1 MPTIDETTRA
11 TTNQFLAQHE
21 TLVIA
26 TEHEGQPFVTRA
38 FYVEKPIEAGDTS
51 LTLYGTF
58 IVTSRKL
65 ANLRENGR
73 VGLFIGPD
81 QPSVWLEATAHAY
94 ALEDEQISA
103 TVREQ
108 LGQKSPTAAGFIAR
122 VPIVAV
128 EIRVD
133 WLRITDLTGGPLYTE
148 AIFDTTQSGKVSKEQ
163 KV

>member
-1 MPTIDETTRA
+1 MDDTTRA
-11 TTNQFLAQHE
+11 TINQFLAQYE

-38 FYVEKPIEAGDTS
+38 YYVEKPIEAGDAA

-94 ALEDEQISA
+94 VLEDEQA
-103 TVREQ
+103 GAAVRER
-108 LGQKSPTAAGFIAR
+108 LGQKSPTAASFIAR

-133 WLRITDLTGGPLYTE
+133 WLRITNLTGGPIYTE
-148 AIFDTTQSGKVSKEQ
+148 ATFVTAQANQVGKEQ
-163 KV
+163 KA

>member
-1 MPTIDETTRA
+1 MDGTTRA
-11 TTNQFLAQHE
+11 TINAFLAQYE

-38 FYVEKPIEAGDTS
+38 YYVEKPVEAGDTS

-73 VGLFIGPD
+73 IGLFIGPN
-81 QPSVWLEATAHAY
+81 QPSAWLEATAHAY
-94 ALEDEQISA
+94 ALEDEQASA
-103 TVREQ
+103 QVRER
-108 LGQKSPTAAGFIAR
+108 LGQKSPTAAAFIAR
-122 VPIVAV
+122 VPVVAV

-133 WLRITDLTGGPLYTE
+133 WLRITNLTASPIYTE
-148 AIFDTTQSGKVSKEQ
+148 ATFDTMQAGKEQ

>member
-1 MPTIDETTRA
+1 MDDTTRA
-11 TTNQFLAQHE
+11 TINAFLAQYE

-38 FYVEKPIEAGDTS
+38 YYVEKPIEAGDTS

-73 VGLFIGPD
+73 IGLFIGPD
-81 QPSVWLEATAHAY
+81 QPSAWLEATAHAY
-94 ALEDEQISA
+94 ALEDEQASA

-108 LGQKSPTAAGFIAR
+108 LGQKSPAAAGFIAR

-133 WLRITDLTGGPLYTE
+133 WLRITNLSASPIYTE
-148 AIFDTTQSGKVSKEQ
+148 ATFDTTQAGKEQ
-163 KV
+163 RV

>member
-1 MPTIDETTRA
+1 MDDTTRA
-11 TTNQFLAQHE
+11 TINNFLGQYE

-38 FYVEKPIEAGDTS
+38 YYVEKPIEAGDTS

-73 VGLFIGPD
+73 IGLFIGPD
-81 QPSVWLEATAHAY
+81 QPSSWLEATAHAY
-94 ALEDEQISA
+94 ALEDEQTSA
-103 TVREQ
+103 MVREK
-108 LGQKSPTAAGFIAR
+108 LGQKSPTAAGFIAS

-133 WLRITDLTGGPLYTE
+133 WLRITNLTASPIYTE
-148 AIFDTTQSGKVSKEQ
+148 ATFDSEHVAKEQ

>member
-1 MPTIDETTRA
+1 MDETTR
-11 TTNQFLAQHE
+11 TTINQFLAQYE

-38 FYVEKPIEAGDTS
+38 FYLEKPIEAGDTS

-65 ANLRENGR
+65 ANLRENAR

-81 QPSVWLEATAHAY
+81 KPSVWLEATAHAY
-94 ALEDEQISA
+94 ALEDEQVSA
-103 TVREQ
+103 EVREK
-108 LGQKSPTAAGFIAR
+108 LGQKSPTAAAFIAR

-128 EIRVD
+128 EIRVE
-133 WLRITDLTGGPLYTE
+133 WLRITNLTGGSIYTE
-148 AIFDTTQSGKVSKEQ
+148 ATFGTTQSGYASKE
-163 KV
+163 

>member
-1 MPTIDETTRA
+1 MDETTRA
-11 TTNQFLAQHE
+11 TINSFLAQYE

-38 FYVEKPIEAGDTS
+38 YYVEKPVEAGDTS

-73 VGLFIGPD
+73 IGLFIGPD

-94 ALEDEQISA
+94 AVEDEQASA
-103 TVREQ
+103 AVREK
-108 LGQKSPTAAGFIAR
+108 LGQKSPTAATFIAR

-133 WLRITDLTGGPLYTE
+133 WLRITNLTGGSLYTE
-148 AIFDTTQSGKVSKEQ
+148 ATFDTTQAGKEQ

>member
-1 MPTIDETTRA
+1 MTMDDTTRA
-11 TTNQFLAQHE
+11 TINAFLAHYE

-38 FYVEKPIEAGDTS
+38 YYVEKPVEAGDTS

-73 VGLFIGPD
+73 IGLFIGPD
-81 QPSVWLEATAHAY
+81 QPSSWLEATAHAY
-94 ALEDEQISA
+94 AVEDEQVSA
-103 TVREQ
+103 RIREQ
-108 LGQKSPTAAGFIAR
+108 LGQKSPTAAAFIAR

-133 WLRITDLTGGPLYTE
+133 WLRITNLTASSLHTE
-148 AIFDTTQSGKVSKEQ
+148 ATFDTIEGG
-163 KV
+163 

>member
-1 MPTIDETTRA
+1 MDDTPRA
-11 TTNQFLAQHE
+11 TINDFLAQFE

-38 FYVEKPIEAGDTS
+38 YYVEKPVEAGDTS

-81 QPSVWLEATAHAY
+81 QPSTWLEATAHAY
-94 ALEDEQISA
+94 ALEDEQASA
-103 TVREQ
+103 TVRER
-108 LGQKSPTAAGFIAR
+108 LGEKSPTAAAFIAR

-133 WLRITDLTGGPLYTE
+133 WLRITDLTASSIYTE
-148 AIFDTTQSGKVSKEQ
+148 ATFDTTQASQIGGEQ
-163 KV
+163 KI

>member
-1 MPTIDETTRA
+1 MDETTRA
-11 TTNQFLAQHE
+11 TINSFLAQYE

-38 FYVEKPIEAGDTS
+38 FYVEKPVEAGDTS

-73 VGLFIGPD
+73 IGLFIGPD

-94 ALEDEQISA
+94 ALEDEQVSA
-103 TVREQ
+103 AVREK
-108 LGQKSPTAAGFIAR
+108 LGQKSPTAATFIAR

-133 WLRITDLTGGPLYTE
+133 WLRITNLTGGSLYTE
-148 AIFDTTQSGKVSKEQ
+148 ATFDTTQAGKEQ

>member
-1 MPTIDETTRA
+1 MDDTTRA
-11 TTNQFLAQHE
+11 TINRFLAQYE

-26 TEHEGQPFVTRA
+26 TEHKGQPFVTRA
-38 FYVEKPIEAGDTS
+38 FYVEEPVEAGDTS
-51 LTLYGTF
+51 LALYGTF

-94 ALEDEQISA
+94 ALEDEQTSA
-103 TVREQ
+103 AVRER
-108 LGQKSPTAAGFIAR
+108 LGRKSPTAATFIAR

-133 WLRITDLTGGPLYTE
+133 WLRMTDLTGGPLYSE
-148 AIFDTTQSGKVSKEQ
+148 ATFDARQPGKLSKAQ
-163 KV
+163 KG

>member
-1 MPTIDETTRA
+1 MDETTRA
-11 TTNQFLAQHE
+11 TINSFLAQYE

-38 FYVEKPIEAGDTS
+38 YYVEKPVEAGDTS

-73 VGLFIGPD
+73 IGLFIGPD

-94 ALEDEQISA
+94 AVEDEQASTA
-103 TVREQ
+103 VREK
-108 LGQKSPTAAGFIAR
+108 LGQKSPTAATFIAR

-133 WLRITDLTGGPLYTE
+133 WLRITNLTGGSLYTE
-148 AIFDTTQSGKVSKEQ
+148 ATFDTTQAGKEQ
-163 KV
+163 RV

>member
-1 MPTIDETTRA
+1 IDETTRA
-11 TTNQFLAQHE
+11 TINTFLAQYE

-38 FYVEKPIEAGDTS
+38 FYVEKPIEEGDTS

-65 ANLRENGR
+65 ANMRENGR

-94 ALEDEQISA
+94 AVEDEQTSA
-103 TVREQ
+103 KVREQ
-108 LGQKSPTAAGFIAR
+108 LGQKSPTAVAFIAR

-128 EIRVD
+128 EVRVD
-133 WLRITDLTGGPLYTE
+133 WLRITNLTGGSIYTE
-148 AIFDTTQSGKVSKEQ
+148 ATFDTTLPGEFSK
-163 KV
+163 

>member
-1 MPTIDETTRA
+1 MDDTSRA
-11 TTNQFLAQHE
+11 TINDFLAHYE

-38 FYVEKPIEAGDTS
+38 YYVEKPVEAGDTS

-65 ANLRENGR
+65 ANLRENER
-73 VGLFIGPD
+73 IGLFIGPNE
-81 QPSVWLEATAHAY
+81 PSAWLEATAHAY
-94 ALEDEQISA
+94 ALEDEQASA
-103 TVREQ
+103 RVRER
-108 LGQKSPTAAGFIAR
+108 LGQKSPSAAVFIAR

-133 WLRITDLTGGPLYTE
+133 WLRITNLAASPIYTE
-148 AIFDTTQSGKVSKEQ
+148 VTFDATHVGKE
-163 KV
+163 

>member
-1 MPTIDETTRA
+1 MSTLDEATRA
-11 TTNQFLAQHE
+11 TINQFLAHYE

-38 FYVEKPIEAGDTS
+38 FYVEKPIGVNDTS

-94 ALEDEQISA
+94 ALEDEQTSA

-108 LGQKSPTAAGFIAR
+108 LGRKSPTAAAFIAR

-128 EIRVD
+128 EICVN
-133 WLRITDLTGGPLYTE
+133 WLRITNLAGGTLYTE
-148 AIFDTTQSGKVSKEQ
+148 ATFDTTQSNTVSKEQ

>member
-1 MPTIDETTRA
+1 MLTIDETTRTA
-11 TTNQFLAQHE
+11 INTFLAQYE

-38 FYVEKPIEAGDTS
+38 FYVEKLIEEGDTS

-73 VGLFIGPD
+73 V
-81 QPSVWLEATAHAY
+81 WLEATAHAY
-94 ALEDEQISA
+94 ALEDEQASA

-108 LGQKSPTAAGFIAR
+108 LGRKSPTAAGFIAR

-133 WLRITDLTGGPLYTE
+133 WLRITNLTGGSLYTE
-148 AIFDTTQSGKVSKEQ
+148 ATFDTTQAGKEQ
-163 KV
+163 RV

>member
-1 MPTIDETTRA
+1 MDETTRA
-11 TTNQFLAQHE
+11 TINSFLAQYE

-38 FYVEKPIEAGDTS
+38 YYVEKPVEAGDTS

-94 ALEDEQISA
+94 AVEDEQTSGM
-103 TVREQ
+103 VREK
-108 LGQKSPTAAGFIAR
+108 LGQKSPTAAAFIAR

-128 EIRVD
+128 EVRVE
-133 WLRITDLTGGPLYTE
+133 WLRITNLTGGSIYTE
-148 AIFDTTQSGKVSKEQ
+148 ATFDTTLPGKISKE
-163 KV
+163 

>member
-1 MPTIDETTRA
+1 MDETTR
-11 TTNQFLAQHE
+11 TTINQFLAQYE

-65 ANLRENGR
+65 ANLRENAR

-81 QPSVWLEATAHAY
+81 RPSVWLEATARAY
-94 ALEDEQISA
+94 AIEDEQASA
-103 TVREQ
+103 EAREK
-108 LGQKSPTAAGFIAR
+108 LEQKSPTAAAFIAR

-128 EIRVD
+128 EIRVG
-133 WLRITDLTGGPLYTE
+133 WLRITNLTGGPIYTE
-148 AIFDTTQSGKVSKEQ
+148 TTFDTM
-163 KV
+163 

>member
-1 MPTIDETTRA
+1 MPAIDETARA
-11 TTNQFLAQHE
+11 TINQYLAQYE

-38 FYVEKPIEAGDTS
+38 FYVEKLIEEGDTS

-81 QPSVWLEATAHAY
+81 QPSVWLEATAHAF
-94 ALEDEQISA
+94 ALEDEQTSA
-103 TVREQ
+103 TVREL

-148 AIFDTTQSGKVSKEQ
+148 ATFDTMQSGKMSKEQ
-163 KV
+163 NV

>member
-1 MPTIDETTRA
+1 MDDTTRA
-11 TTNQFLAQHE
+11 TINQFLAQYE

-38 FYVEKPIEAGDTS
+38 YYVEKPIQAGDTS

-81 QPSVWLEATAHAY
+81 QPSTWMEATADAY
-94 ALEDEQISA
+94 ALEDEQASA
-103 TVREQ
+103 AVREK

-133 WLRITDLTGGPLYTE
+133 WLRITNLTGSPIYTE
-148 AIFDTTQSGKVSKEQ
+148 ATFDTTQAGQIGKEQ
-163 KV
+163 RV

>member
-1 MPTIDETTRA
+1 MDDTTRA
-11 TTNQFLAQHE
+11 TINAFLAQYE

-38 FYVEKPIEAGDTS
+38 YYVEKPVEAGDTS

-65 ANLRENGR
+65 ANLRENGQI
-73 VGLFIGPD
+73 GLFIGPS
-81 QPSVWLEATAHAY
+81 QPSAWLEATAHAY
-94 ALEDEQISA
+94 ALEDEQASA
-103 TVREQ
+103 TVRER
-108 LGQKSPTAAGFIAR
+108 LGLKSPTAAAFIAR

-133 WLRITDLTGGPLYTE
+133 WLRITNLTASPIYTE
-148 AIFDTTQSGKVSKEQ
+148 ATFDTTQASQIGKEQ

>member
-1 MPTIDETTRA
+1 MDETTRA
-11 TTNQFLAQHE
+11 TINSFLAQYE

-38 FYVEKPIEAGDTS
+38 FYVEKPVEAGDTS

-73 VGLFIGPD
+73 IGLFIGPD

-94 ALEDEQISA
+94 ALEDEQASA
-103 TVREQ
+103 EVREK
-108 LGQKSPTAAGFIAR
+108 LGQKSPTAASFIAR

-128 EIRVD
+128 EIHVD
-133 WLRITDLTGGPLYTE
+133 WLRITNLIGGPLYTE
-148 AIFDTTQSGKVSKEQ
+148 ATFDTTQAGKEQ

>member
-1 MPTIDETTRA
+1 MDDTTRA
-11 TTNQFLAQHE
+11 TINAFLAQYE

-38 FYVEKPIEAGDTS
+38 YYVEKPIEAGDTS

-73 VGLFIGPD
+73 IGLFIGPD
-81 QPSVWLEATAHAY
+81 QPSAWLEATAHAY
-94 ALEDEQISA
+94 ALEDEQASA
-103 TVREQ
+103 TVREK
-108 LGQKSPTAAGFIAR
+108 LGQKSPAAAGFIAR

-133 WLRITDLTGGPLYTE
+133 WLRITNLTASPIYTE
-148 AIFDTTQSGKVSKEQ
+148 ATFDTTQADKEQ
-163 KV
+163 RV

>member
-1 MPTIDETTRA
+1 MSAIDETTR
-11 TTNQFLAQHE
+11 TTINQFLAQFE

-65 ANLRENGR
+65 ANLRENAR

-94 ALEDEQISA
+94 AVEDEQASA
-103 TVREQ
+103 EVSKK
-108 LGQKSPTAAGFIAR
+108 LGQKSPTAAPFIAR

-133 WLRITDLTGGPLYTE
+133 WLRITNLVGGALYTE
-148 AIFDTTQSGKVSKEQ
+148 ATFGTTQAERVGKEHRV
-163 KV
+163 

>member
-1 MPTIDETTRA
+1 MLTIDETTRTA
-11 TTNQFLAQHE
+11 INTFLAQYE

-94 ALEDEQISA
+94 ALEDEQASA

-108 LGQKSPTAAGFIAR
+108 LGRKSPTAAGFIAR

-133 WLRITDLTGGPLYTE
+133 WLRITNLTGGSLYTE
-148 AIFDTTQSGKVSKEQ
+148 ATFDTTQVSKEQ

>member
-1 MPTIDETTRA
+1 MDDTTRA
-11 TTNQFLAQHE
+11 TINDFLAHYE

-26 TEHEGQPFVTRA
+26 TEQEGQPFVTRA
-38 FYVEKPIEAGDTS
+38 YYVEKPVEAGDTS

-73 VGLFIGPD
+73 IGLFIGPD
-81 QPSVWLEATAHAY
+81 QPSAWLEATAHAY
-94 ALEDEQISA
+94 AVEDEQVSA
-103 TVREQ
+103 RVRER
-108 LGQKSPTAAGFIAR
+108 LGQKSPTAAAFIAR

-133 WLRITDLTGGPLYTE
+133 WLRITNLAASPIYTE
-148 AIFDTTQSGKVSKEQ
+148 VTFDTTHAGKEQ
-163 KV
+163 RV

>member
-11 TTNQFLAQHE
+11 TINQFFAQYE

-38 FYVEKPIEAGDTS
+38 FYVEEPVEAGDTS

-81 QPSVWLEATAHAY
+81 QPSVWLEATAQAY
-94 ALEDEQISA
+94 ALEDEQANKAVSE
-103 TVREQ
+103 R
-108 LGQKSPTAAGFIAR
+108 LGQKSPTAAAFIAR

-133 WLRITDLTGGPLYTE
+133 WLRITNLTGCPIYTE
-148 AIFDTTQSGKVSKEQ
+148 DTFDTMQSGKNDK
-163 KV
+163 

>member
-1 MPTIDETTRA
+1 MDDTTRA
-11 TTNQFLAQHE
+11 TINAFLAQFE
-21 TLVIA
+21 TLIIA

-38 FYVEKPIEAGDTS
+38 YYVEKPVEAGDTS
-51 LTLYGTF
+51 LILYGTF

-81 QPSVWLEATAHAY
+81 QPSAWLEATAHAC
-94 ALEDEQISA
+94 ALEDEQACA
-103 TVREQ
+103 TVCEQ
-108 LGQKSPTAAGFIAR
+108 LGQKSPTAAAFIAR

-133 WLRITDLTGGPLYTE
+133 WLRITNLKASPIYTE
-148 AIFDTTQSGKVSKEQ
+148 FDATPASQTSKEQ
-163 KV
+163 KL

>member
-1 MPTIDETTRA
+1 MPTIDDTTRA
-11 TTNQFLAQHE
+11 TINQFLAQYE

-26 TEHEGQPFVTRA
+26 TEYEGQPFVTRA
-38 FYVEKPIEAGDTS
+38 FYVEKPIEANDTS

-81 QPSVWLEATAHAY
+81 RPSVWLEATAYAY
-94 ALEDEQISA
+94 ALEDEQVSA

-133 WLRITDLTGGPLYTE
+133 WLRITDLTGGNLYTE
-148 AIFDTTQSGKVSKEQ
+148 ATFDTMKSDTVSKEQ
-163 KV
+163 NV